1 MKLTRRNFLR
11 ASGSAGLLLGLP
23 ALLRGAYGTSSS
35 GIAAG
40 LFVDEADWPRVRATL
55 ATPEFAGQWRSL
67 REPDFTGD
75 ERFLREELQ
84 LNRPNPDLGRA
95 ATLLFRSAFVNR
107 LEPDP
112 RHLSLA
118 RLAHEKVMAFPRWD
132 WIVDGQGQTVGVMR
146 NGTTTVATTLAV
158 EWLGSGLTAPE
169 QDAFRRRIATEAGP
183 AAFRAVNGMDH
194 PGQTHGWVMDP
205 DIIGLE
211 RLNVSDWPAILDRTN
226 LRMVATAGLVAAAG
240 LLQGDHPE
248 AAEWAALARDS
259 MSRFASYQPAD
270 GSFNEGVSYW
280 NYTFTHYIYCLEILR
295 RKLGFD
301 DRAALPFPAMARYTL
316 DMRMPTAGNP
326 IDAVNVGDVSSAA
339 EAAGLAW
346 IARNF
351 HDATAQFQALQ
362 PEAVRPNSVVDTVWA
377 ALWLDPSVPGA
388 LPADGPLDHRYP
400 LGVVVSRSGQQL
412 ADSVLVFR
420 SGHGT
425 NHEHADRNGIL
436 FKAHGERLL
445 NDPLHASYSTR
456 DPKWLLRQT
465 PAHTA
470 ILIDGRG
477 HYYHDGS
484 RGTNST
490 LASATLQAYRADPDR
505 MFAASDALDAYRR
518 AGLPVLR
525 VLRSVHFL
533 KPDILVILDQVSLSH
548 ALPVQARFQVYNDDG
563 GGRISAGGAAF
574 LVVRPTASLRASVWA
589 QGGLSL
595 AVGRLPIPEAGGIY
609 PFAEASSP
617 AAAEHTLLT
626 VCTAA
631 PTGSAHGSFTLDR
644 ARRDL
649 WVLRGRHGGRQVDL
663 PLNLVPDYS

>member
-1 MKLTRRNFLR
+1 
-11 ASGSAGLLLGLP
+11 
-23 ALLRGAYGTSSS
+23 
-35 GIAAG
+35 
-40 LFVDEADWPRVRATL
+40 
-55 ATPEFAGQWRSL
+55 
-67 REPDFTGD
+67 
-75 ERFLREELQ
+75 
-84 LNRPNPDLGRA
+84 
-95 ATLLFRSAFVNR
+95 
-107 LEPDP
+107 
-112 RHLSLA
+112 
-118 RLAHEKVMAFPRWD
+118 
-132 WIVDGQGQTVGVMR
+132 
-146 NGTTTVATTLAV
+146 
-158 EWLGSGLTAPE
+158 
-169 QDAFRRRIATEAGP
+169 
-183 AAFRAVNGMDH
+183 MDH
-194 PGQTHGWVMDP
+194 PGEAHGWVMDP
-205 DIIGLE
+205 DIVGLE

-240 LLQGDHPE
+240 LLRGEHPK
-248 AAEWAALARDS
+248 AAEWTALARDS
-259 MSRFASYQPAD
+259 MRRFVSYQPVD

-295 RKLGFD
+295 RKLGCD

-351 HDATAQFQALQ
+351 HDATAQYQALQ

-377 ALWLDPSVPGA
+377 AVWLDPSVSGA

-412 ADSVLVFR
+412 VDSVLVLR

-436 FKAHGERLL
+436 FKAYGERLL

-465 PAHTA
+465 SAHTA
-470 ILIDGRG
+470 ILIDGQG

-490 LASATLQAYRADPDR
+490 LASAALKAYRVGPDR

-518 AGLPVLR
+518 AGLPVMR

-533 KPDILVILDQVSLSH
+533 KPDILVILDQVTLH
-548 ALPVQARFQVYNDDG
+548 RALPVQARFQVHNDDG
-563 GGRISAGGAAF
+563 GGRISADGATF
-574 LVVRPTASLRASVWA
+574 RVERPTASLRASVWA
-589 QGGLSL
+589 QGRLSVV
-595 AVGRLPIPEAGGIY
+595 VGRLAIPEAEGIY
-609 PFAEASSP
+609 PFAEVSSP
-617 AAAEHTLLT
+617 AAMEHTLLT
-626 VCTAA
+626 VCSAA
-631 PTGSAHGSFTLDR
+631 PAGGEHGSFILDR
-644 ARRDL
+644 TRRDV
-649 WVLRGRHGGRQVDL
+649 WALRGRHGGRQVDL
-663 PLNLVPDYS
+663 PLNLVPDFS